1 MAADPFVHLHLHT
14 EYSLLDGAVRM
25 KELMKKAVEM
35 EMPAVAITDHGNLFG
50 AIEFYQAATDAGIKP
65 IIGVEAYM
73 APGSIKDRP
82 NSQRDAAYHFTL
94 LARNEAGYRN
104 LVRLMSTAH
113 LEGMHYKPRIDK
125 ELLAAHSEGLIGM
138 SACLKGEINMA
149 IQADQLE
156 RARGSAAAFRDI
168 FGAENFFIELHDHGL
183 EAQRKCNRVL
193 PTIAKEFGLG
203 LVAANDVH
211 FLERN
216 HHEAHDVMICIGTGK
231 MVHDE
236 KRMRYV
242 SELYFKSIEEM
253 RALFPDHPEAISNT
267 VAIAERCDLKLE
279 FGKSKFP
286 EYEPPRGKSREEY
299 LRELCTEGLRKRFGE
314 RATTDAE
321 ILARLQ
327 KELAVLERTG
337 FVSYFLIVWDFI
349 HFAKQH
355 GIPVGPGRGSA
366 AGSLIAYALEITDI
380 DPLQFGLQ
388 FERFLNPERVSPPDI
403 DVDFCESRRGEVL
416 EYVRQKYG
424 QRRVAQI
431 ITFGKLKAK
440 SVVRD
445 VGRVMGLSYS
455 DCDRIAKMIPNE
467 LNITLAAAAEK
478 TPDLKKALETEP
490 ATRQLWEY
498 AGLLEG
504 LSRNAGVHAAGVVIG
519 DRDLSEYVPLC
530 RDSKGNDV
538 VSQYAMGPLNDLGL
552 LKMDFLGLK
561 TLTVIEDTVNLIR
574 EREPEFSLKNIPLDD
589 AATFAL
595 FNRGETIGLFQ
606 MESGGMTSVSK
617 QMDVQKLDDIMALI
631 ALYRPGPM
639 ELIGDYIQRKKGL
652 KKIRYEH
659 PLLQEICAET
669 YGIMIYQE
677 QVTAAAN
684 RLAGYSL
691 GQSDLLRRA
700 MGKKDKAKMAKER
713 ANFIA
718 GCERTNKIPEKKA
731 NAIFDLLEKFA
742 GYGFNKSHSAAYG
755 MISYQTAYLK
765 AHYPVEFMAGLLSNE
780 INNTDKISVF
790 VGECKRMGI
799 PILPPDMNR
808 SGLKFTPEVVAGL
821 DDTALKS
828 DVAMVAAVAG
838 IADPGLAN
846 PATQEA
852 SHNRNNRNAIRYGLA
867 AIKNVGEGAM
877 AAAIAERERGGDFTS
892 LEDFCSR
899 LDSRLANRKIIESL
913 VKAGAFDFLG
923 RDRAE
928 LFACIEET
936 LAASASSHRDRA
948 AGQVSLFG
956 DLPRPTITPRSLD
969 YMRWTEREKMSFE
982 KELLGFYVTGHPLD
996 AYASV
1001 LAAGKYQ
1008 QISSLG
1014 ELADRSTFTIAGAI
1028 AQVDRKFTKKEG
1040 KPFAVVFL
1048 EDLTGTVEVV
1058 LWNETY
1064 VPVANA
1070 LEPGRVIAIRGTLD
1084 KRDDTVR
1091 ATAQKVKLLKP
1102 EPAAEQSEKTNG
1114 TENHGNGD
1122 SSHVSTRVREEITA
1136 LTLRFQVGAAAEE
1149 LRTVREILASSPGSQ
1164 PVTLEMKREDG
1175 RTVSIAAGE
1184 LCRVDLTPT
1193 IEQQLAPWL

>member
-1 MAADPFVHLHLHT
+1 MPADSFVHLHLHT

-25 KELMKKAVEM
+25 KELMEKAAGM
-35 EMPAVAITDHGNLFG
+35 KMPAVAITDHGNLHG
-50 AIEFYQAATDAGIKP
+50 AIEFYQAATDAGVKP

-94 LARNEAGYRN
+94 LARDETGYRN
-104 LVRLMSTAH
+104 LVKLMSIAH

-125 ELLAAHSEGLIGM
+125 ELLAAHSAGLIGM

-149 IQADQLE
+149 IQADQLDKA
-156 RARGSAAAFRDI
+156 RASAATFRDI
-168 FGAENFFIELHDHGL
+168 FGAENFFLEMHDHGI

-193 PTIAKEFGLG
+193 PKIGQEFGLG

-242 SELYFKSIEEM
+242 PELYFKSADEM
-253 RALFPDHPEAISNT
+253 RALFPEHPETISNT
-267 VAIAERCDLKLE
+267 IAIAERCNLKLE
-279 FGKSKFP
+279 FGTSKFP
-286 EYEPPRGKSREEY
+286 EYEAPAGKTRRQY
-299 LRELCTEGLRKRFGE
+299 LRELCAEGLRKRFGE
-314 RATTDAE
+314 RAAADE
-321 ILARLQ
+321 ELRARLN
-327 KELAVLERTG
+327 KELDVLEKTG

-349 HFAKQH
+349 HFARQR

-366 AGSLIAYALEITDI
+366 AGSLAAYVLEITDI
-380 DPLQFGLQ
+380 DPLQFGLL

-403 DVDFCESRRGEVL
+403 DIDFCEARRGEVL

-424 QRRVAQI
+424 ERRVSQI

-478 TPDLKKALETEP
+478 TPDLKKAIETEP

-538 VSQYAMGPLNDLGL
+538 VTQYPMNPLNDLGL

-561 TLTVIEDTVNLIR
+561 TLTVIEDTIALIHQ
-574 EREPEFSLKNIPLDD
+574 REPEFLLKDIPLDD
-589 AATFAL
+589 PASFAL

-639 ELIGDYIQRKKGL
+639 DLIGDYIKRKKGL
-652 KKIRYEH
+652 TKIKYEH
-659 PLLQEICAET
+659 PLLEEICSET
-669 YGIMIYQE
+669 YGVMIYQE
-677 QVTAAAN
+677 QVMAAAN

-718 GCERTNKIPEKKA
+718 GCATTNRIPEKKA

-755 MISYQTAYLK
+755 LISYQTAYLK
-765 AHYPVEFMAGLLSNE
+765 ANYPVEFMAGLLSNE

-808 SGLKFTPEVVAGL
+808 SSLKFTPEVSETWEGPVRPDGFGEDRGA
-821 DDTALKS
+821 K
-828 DVAMVAAVAG
+828 AA
-838 IADPGLAN
+838 PTL
-846 PATQEA
+846 
-852 SHNRNNRNAIRYGLA
+852 NAIRYGLA

-877 AAAIAERERGGDFTS
+877 ASAIAERERRGDFTS

-899 LDSRLANRKIIESL
+899 LDSRIGNRKIIESL
-913 VKAGAFDFLG
+913 VKAGAFDFLQ
-923 RDRAE
+923 RRRAE

-936 LAASASSHRDRA
+936 LAASAASHRDRA

-956 DLPRPTITPRSLD
+956 DLPPAPIARAAHTYKP
-969 YMRWTEREKMSFE
+969 WTDRETLSFE

-996 AYASV
+996 AYAS
-1001 LAAGKYQ
+1001 LLGSGKYQ
-1008 QISSLG
+1008 AIASLG
-1014 ELADRSTFTIAGAI
+1014 ELSDRATFTIAGAI
-1028 AQVDRKFTKKEG
+1028 SQVDRKFTKKEG

-1048 EDLTGTVEVV
+1048 EDLTGTLEVV

-1064 VPVANA
+1064 VTVAHA
-1070 LEPGRVIAIRGTLD
+1070 LEPGSVIAIRGTID
-1084 KRDDTVR
+1084 KRDDTIR
-1091 ATAQKVKLLKP
+1091 ATAQKVKVLTP
-1102 EPAAEQSEKTNG
+1102 ENASAVPNKTTNGSETNG
-1114 TENHGNGD
+1114 T
-1122 SSHVSTRVREEITA
+1122 TRVREDAPI
-1136 LTLRFQVGAAAEE
+1136 TLRFAAGIGADE
-1149 LRTVREILASSPGSQ
+1149 LRTVRQILASSPGLQ
-1164 PVTLEMKREDG
+1164 PVTLMLTSDAG
-1175 RTVSIAAGE
+1175 ATVRIEAGDA
-1184 LCRVDLTPT
+1184 CRIDFTPSV
-1193 IEQQLAPWL
+1193 EQQLTPWLWR